1 MSKYTEVM
9 DKVRVDDSM
18 RERILLNIEKEA
30 SKENGSKDVTG
41 AAVRPFD
48 KNRKLYK
55 DIMRYAGIAAA
66 ALILFASAS
75 AVLKYAGGSHMDSAT
90 VSQDASPAMEAEA
103 PAEAEMAAEP
113 VEEAVATEDAEMTAE
128 PVEEAEATE
137 DAQMTAEPVEKTES
151 AAQTESDKAQE
162 PQTSQSY
169 NSADSVE
176 TTPVEATKPPASP
189 VKTAVRVIAV
199 IMLAAV
205 IVFDIILLIRRIRR
219 RKDDNK

>member
-113 VEEAVATEDAEMTAE
+113 VEEA
-128 PVEEAEATE
+128 EATE